1 MICGLIFLGWK
12 KVKFNV
18 LIFNEVNNLM
28 VFFYCVYVFCY
39 GFVFFILKILMGLM
53 DLDNL
58 FVINLII

>member
-1 MICGLIFLGWK
+1 M
-12 KVKFNV
+12 KFNV

-39 GFVFFILKILMGLM
+39 GFVFFILKILIGLM